1 MDPMQSF
8 SRRTLLGSAA
18 ALACTTTLGRAQTP
32 PAAPPPPA
40 AVMAMRT
47 LILVRHGEK
56 NADDPRDP
64 TLSEAGL
71 QRAAALLRLLGETR
85 ITHVWTSEYKR
96 TKDFVAEIAKRH
108 ELTPEAFPGRDPLGL
123 AERIKAMPAGSIG
136 LVVGHSNTLP
146 VIAKAL
152 RAPLTNLAGGTDLRD
167 DEYDRLVVISGIR
180 DGELP
185 ALLELRYGA

>member
-1 MDPMQSF
+1 MHSI
-8 SRRTLLGSAA
+8 SRRNLMGSAA
-18 ALACTTTLGRAQTP
+18 ALACASALGRAQTP
-32 PAAPPPPA
+32 QESPAEPPPPA
-40 AVMAMRT
+40 PALNQRT
-47 LILVRHGEK
+47 LIMVRHGEK

-64 TLSEAGL
+64 TLSEAGM
-71 QRAAALLRLLGETR
+71 QRAAALQRLLGETR

-96 TKDFVAEIAKRH
+96 TKDFVAAVARKNEVK
-108 ELTPEAFPGRDPLGL
+108 PEAFPGRDPLGL

-146 VIAKAL
+146 EIAKAL
-152 RAPLTNLAGGTDLRD
+152 RAPLSNLAGGTDLRE

-185 ALLELRYGA
+185 SLLELRYGA